1 LRKFA
6 VSDNLFERNYNTR
19 RMKQAHNMIG
29 PRRSFQ
35 PVRRSQLVNEV
46 ISQLRSRFASGE
58 FQLGDKLPSE
68 AVLIEELRVGRTT
81 LREAIRVLEHDGL
94 VEVRQGSGTFL
105 RSTTDPEVLAVR
117 LRQARVLEVM
127 EVRRALELEVA
138 RMAAAYRTDGA
149 LAAIRDTLDRM
160 RRSIDSGDKLAF
172 LEADMEMYRIL
183 AGETRNSIMIEIH
196 SSFAEALR
204 LALTQVV
211 GIPGVMLN
219 CLGHHK
225 QLLEAIVARDPGRA
239 EEVVKSH
246 LERVTRLI
254 QDVLGDA
261 RVNDAC
267 RDREADGQ

>member
-1 LRKFA
+1 
-6 VSDNLFERNYNTR
+6 
-19 RMKQAHNMIG
+19 MKQAHKILG
-29 PRRSFQ
+29 PRRSFR
-35 PVRRSQLVNEV
+35 PVRRSQLVDEV
-46 ISQLRSRFASGE
+46 IGQLRSRFASGE
-58 FQLGDKLPSE
+58 FQVGDKLPTE

-94 VEVRQGSGTFL
+94 VEVLQGSGTFL
-105 RSTTDPEVLAVR
+105 RSTTDPGVLAAR
-117 LRQARVLEVM
+117 LKQARVLEVM

-160 RRSIDSGDKLAF
+160 RQSIDSGDEQAF
-172 LEADMEMYRIL
+172 LEADMEMYRIM

-196 SSFAEALR
+196 ASFAEALR

-225 QLLEAIVARDPGRA
+225 QLFEAIVARDRDRA
-239 EEVVKSH
+239 EEVVKAH

-261 RVNDAC
+261 RVNDA
-267 RDREADGQ
+267 RPGREPDSHATTAEEFLN

>member
-1 LRKFA
+1 
-6 VSDNLFERNYNTR
+6 
-19 RMKQAHNMIG
+19 MKQAHKMVEA
-29 PRRSFQ
+29 RRSFR
-35 PVRRSQLVNEV
+35 PVRRSQLVDEV
-46 ISQLRSRFASGE
+46 IGQLRSRFASGE
-58 FQLGDKLPSE
+58 FKVGDKLPTE

-81 LREAIRVLEHDGL
+81 LREAVRVLEHEGL
-94 VEVRQGSGTFL
+94 VDVLQGSGTFL
-105 RSTTDPEVLAVR
+105 RSTSDPGVLAAR
-117 LRQARVLEVM
+117 LKQARVLEVM

-149 LAAIRDTLDRM
+149 LAAIRDTLERM
-160 RRSIDSGDKLAF
+160 RRSIECEDEQAF
-172 LEADMEMYRIL
+172 LEADMEMYRIM

-196 SSFAEALR
+196 ASFAEALR

-225 QLLEAIVARDPGRA
+225 QLFEAIVARDPRRA

-261 RVNDAC
+261 RVNDAP
-267 RDREADGQ
+267 RDRDEVGQAAITVESSN

>member
-1 LRKFA
+1 
-6 VSDNLFERNYNTR
+6 
-19 RMKQAHNMIG
+19 MIG

-149 LAAIRDTLDRM
+149 LAAIRDTVDRM

-225 QLLEAIVARDPGRA
+225 QLLEAIVARDSSRA

-246 LERVTRLI
+246 LERVMRLI